1 MKTLSKKDFLNNSF
15 LIYGAGKSGLS
26 TLKFLNK
33 DKVDLFDDNKL
44 SLKNFRKKA
53 ISKKKILKK
62 EYDYIILSPGIDK
75 KKCSLKSFL
84 KKNEKKI
91 ITDLDIFY
99 LFNKKNISITITGT
113 NGKSTVSKLI
123 FDIIKKEKKD
133 VRLVGNFGLPI
144 LSESKISLKTI
155 FVIEASSY
163 QLEYSKFF
171 RSKFNLILNIS
182 TDHLERHGN
191 LNNYI
196 NAKLKIFK
204 NTSSKDY
211 GFIDDDK
218 KILKRISKFKNNF
231 ICKIIKKKSFHNRIS
246 KVSNPYFKTQGSH
259 QNLAFIFKLFNYFKV
274 KKGNILKV
282 INNFRGL
289 KFRQQIIFKK
299 NNLVIINDSKATSFS
314 SSEDIIK
321 QYKNIF
327 WVVGGIPKKGDRFL
341 LNKNYYKFLN
351 AYIYGNNLNF
361 FKNQFRKK
369 ISYQTFHNLDRATK
383 KALIDIKKN
392 KYTKNKTLLFSP
404 SAASFDMFKNFE
416 VRGEKFNNIIKRS
429 RKNLI

>member
-231 ICKIIKKKSFHNRIS
+231 ICKIIKKKSF
-246 KVSNPYFKTQGSH
+246 
-259 QNLAFIFKLFNYFKV
+259 
-274 KKGNILKV
+274 
-282 INNFRGL
+282 
-289 KFRQQIIFKK
+289 
-299 NNLVIINDSKATSFS
+299 
-314 SSEDIIK
+314 
-321 QYKNIF
+321 
-327 WVVGGIPKKGDRFL
+327 
-341 LNKNYYKFLN
+341 
-351 AYIYGNNLNF
+351 
-361 FKNQFRKK
+361 
-369 ISYQTFHNLDRATK
+369 
-383 KALIDIKKN
+383 
-392 KYTKNKTLLFSP
+392 
-404 SAASFDMFKNFE
+404 
-416 VRGEKFNNIIKRS
+416 
-429 RKNLI
+429 